1 MAKHQI
7 VTFFLN
13 EHLFGVP
20 IEIVQEVIR
29 LSQQTRVPL
38 AHHAVRGLTNLRGQ
52 ILTTIDLRRRL
63 GLNEGGD
70 LAFPVQVVLNTADGA
85 VALLV
90 DRMGDV
96 LDVDQEQF
104 ESLPE
109 TLDPRIR
116 RLIECVCKLEGQLL
130 LILDTENAVDL
141 SVDTD
146 SPV

>member
-1 MAKHQI
+1 MATHQI

-13 EHLFGVP
+13 EHFFGVP
-20 IEIVQEVIR
+20 VEVVQEVIR
-29 LSQQTRVPL
+29 SSQQTRVPL
-38 AHHAVRGLTNLRGQ
+38 AHHAVGGLINLRGQ

-63 GLNEGGD
+63 DLIAGGD
-70 LAFPVQVVLNTADGA
+70 LAPPVQVVLKTADGA

-96 LDVDQEQF
+96 LDVDQDRF

-109 TLDPRIR
+109 TLDPRIG
-116 RLIECVCKLEGQLL
+116 RLIECVCNLDGQLL